1 MSATTVPSVTVP
13 TSMVSHTTTE
23 TLTKPVTSA
32 GTPTTR
38 TTPPHMTA
46 EPTATATAAVT
57 VMRASAARPASEAFR
72 WPDLIAEVQDA
83 GQYATAAEAER
94 VTRIVLSALGGH
106 VVGDERVDLA
116 RALPEE
122 AARVIASQIPATRR
136 LTAAEFVDS
145 VAARIEG
152 ATPATARWD
161 VSSVLSVLPPLV
173 GDALT
178 TRILAQLPP
187 GYALL
192 FGRADLSATA

>member
-1 MSATTVPSVTVP
+1 MT
-13 TSMVSHTTTE
+13 
-23 TLTKPVTSA
+23 TLTPQKPAHLNPEGDVPAQVSPA
-32 GTPTTR
+32 PAPTLSPSPESPESPSPDSGWRELVDAVRESGQYPTR
-38 TTPPHMTA
+38 
-46 EPTATATAAVT
+46 
-57 VMRASAARPASEAFR
+57 SEA
-72 WPDLIAEVQDA
+72 ES
-83 GQYATAAEAER
+83 

-122 AARVIASQIPATRR
+122 AARVVASQIPATRE

-173 GDALT
+173 GDALV

-192 FGRADLSATA
+192 FGRAELVPAE

>member
-1 MSATTVPSVTVP
+1 MT
-13 TSMVSHTTTE
+13 
-23 TLTKPVTSA
+23 TLTPQKPAIPQPGSIQQ
-32 GTPTTR
+32 PRR
-38 TTPPHMTA
+38 TTAPAT
-46 EPTATATAAVT
+46 EP
-57 VMRASAARPASEAFR
+57 RPA
-72 WPDLIAEVQDA
+72 QDPAWRELVDAVREA
-83 GQYATAAEAER
+83 GQYPTRSEAES

-122 AARVIASQIPATRR
+122 AARVVASQIPATRK

-161 VSSVLSVLPPLV
+161 VSSVLSVLPPLI
-173 GDALT
+173 GDELV
-178 TRILAQLPP
+178 TRILDQLPP

-192 FGRADLSATA
+192 FGRAELTPAA

>member
-1 MSATTVPSVTVP
+1 MTVTTMPSTTSTPASAPVSIPVPAP
-13 TSMVSHTTTE
+13 A
-23 TLTKPVTSA
+23 PA
-32 GTPTTR
+32 PA
-38 TTPPHMTA
+38 TA
-46 EPTATATAAVT
+46 ATATPAPPAPP
-57 VMRASAARPASEAFR
+57 SRPAWADLVEEVREAGR
-72 WPDLIAEVQDA
+72 YP
-83 GQYATAAEAER
+83 TRPEAER
-94 VTRIVLSALGGH
+94 VIRIVLSALGGH

-122 AARVIASQIPATRR
+122 AARVVASQIPATRP

-173 GDALT
+173 GDDLI
-178 TRILAQLPP
+178 TRVLDRLPS

-192 FGRADLSATA
+192 FGRADLTPAA

>member
-1 MSATTVPSVTVP
+1 MSVTTVPS
-13 TSMVSHTTTE
+13 
-23 TLTKPVTSA
+23 A
-32 GTPTTR
+32 TTR
-38 TTPPHMTA
+38 STAPATVIPTPSHITH
-46 EPTATATAAVT
+46 PTGDDNGWTRLIDAV
-57 VMRASAARPASEAFR
+57 RES
-72 WPDLIAEVQDA
+72 
-83 GQYATAAEAER
+83 GQYTTRLEAES

-106 VVGDERVDLA
+106 VISDERVDLA

-122 AARVIASQIPATRR
+122 AARVVASQIPVTRR

-173 GDALT
+173 GDELV
-178 TRILAQLPP
+178 TRILAQLPA

-192 FGRADLSATA
+192 FGRADLSPAS

>member
-1 MSATTVPSVTVP
+1 MSVTTVPSVT
-13 TSMVSHTTTE
+13 TA
-23 TLTKPVTSA
+23 L
-32 GTPTTR
+32 
-38 TTPPHMTA
+38 TTPKTLIPAPQRNH
-46 EPTATATAAVT
+46 PTRGDDNAWIRLIDAV
-57 VMRASAARPASEAFR
+57 RES
-72 WPDLIAEVQDA
+72 
-83 GQYATAAEAER
+83 GQYPTRPEAER

-106 VVGDERVDLA
+106 VIGDERVDLA

-122 AARVIASQIPATRR
+122 AARVVASQIPATRR

-173 GDALT
+173 GDDLI

-192 FGRADLSATA
+192 FGRADLSPAS